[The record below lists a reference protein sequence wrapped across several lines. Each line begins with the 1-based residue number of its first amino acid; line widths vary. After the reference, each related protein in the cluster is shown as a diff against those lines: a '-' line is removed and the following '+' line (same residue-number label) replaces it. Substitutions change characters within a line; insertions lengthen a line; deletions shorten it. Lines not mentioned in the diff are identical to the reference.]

1 LNALILGCKSLL
13 ICNKKNAKRKL
24 QYSDFDFVLT
34 SDFFPVLEASV
45 ALFFPSIGPA
55 APFEMSQ

>member
-1 LNALILGCKSLL
+1 V
-13 ICNKKNAKRKL
+13 

-34 SDFFPVLEASV
+34 SDFFPVLEDGV
-45 ALFFPSIGPA
+45 TLFFPSIGPA